1 MSLAAIDIMNEH
13 KKNQIEK
20 SPSSEEF
27 SINTGGSF
35 FGIFDKSHI
44 EGKKNEGNSKMKST
58 RGSIQ
63 VYTRPAGLEERV
75 SIITRENGT
84 DSFKF
89 FFFEI
94 DDEGIPLIWLS

>member
-1 MSLAAIDIMNEH
+1 MSQATIDIMNQH
-13 KKNQIEK
+13 RKDQIEK

-27 SINTGGSF
+27 TINTGGLF

-44 EGKKNEGNSKMKST
+44 EGKRNDGNNKMKST

-63 VYTRPAGLEERV
+63 VDTRPAGLEERV
-75 SIITRENGT
+75 SIITRENGA
-84 DSFKF
+84 DSFTF
-89 FFFEI
+89 FSFEI